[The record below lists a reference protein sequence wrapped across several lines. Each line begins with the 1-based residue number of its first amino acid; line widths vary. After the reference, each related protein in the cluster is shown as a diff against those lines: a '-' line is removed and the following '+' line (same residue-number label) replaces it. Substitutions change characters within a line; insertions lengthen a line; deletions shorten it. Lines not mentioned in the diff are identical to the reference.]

1 MERLR
6 KVIRG
11 LLCAALLAAGAGA
24 CLWLV
29 KTAPAPDKGEVRRA
43 IPVVQVEEVRPREF
57 AAPILGYGTLRPEK
71 QVRVVPNVNGRLIY
85 AHEDLAEGKLIK
97 KGELLFEID
106 PTVYQAQVDTAEANT
121 RRLKASIARQK
132 EELIATQARLEV
144 ARDMLEIAERERDA
158 SEALE
163 DGTLS
168 GVRVNA
174 DRQSYLRL
182 KGEVVEL
189 ESKERMIP
197 LTLDELKAQLDAA
210 SATLRQAT
218 FDLEN
223 TKIVCP
229 FDARVESAT
238 AFASQYVTAF
248 VAIATLTD
256 VSSFEIS
263 AVVDPRELRWVHDG
277 VASAV
282 RGESLENEAP
292 EVVVRWSLYGRQFS
306 CRGRVTRFERL
317 DEATRTARIVIQI
330 RDVVLGLDCD
340 EADEVP
346 PISIGTYCQAE
357 IPARPVPGALTV
369 PRHAIH
375 EDAWVYVYEDDPAS
389 PGAEVGRLGRRRV
402 TLLRTSGDDVLVGY
416 EGIEGNGAWETELAA
431 GDRIITSPLP
441 RPVPGMPVR
450 LSPESLAALKAD
462 AESDEGDV
470 RVALGVRSCRVP
482 G

>member
-1 MERLR
+1 MERFR
-6 KVIRG
+6 KVLRG
-11 LLCAALLAAGAGA
+11 LLCAVLLAAGAGA

-29 KTAPAPDKGEVRRA
+29 ETAPAPDKGEVRRA
-43 IPVVQVEEVRPREF
+43 VPVVQVEEVRPREF
-57 AAPILGYGTLRPEK
+57 ASPILGHGTLRPEK

-85 AHEDLAEGKLIK
+85 AHEDLAEGKFIE

-106 PTVYQAQVDTAEANT
+106 ATVYQAQVDTAEANV
-121 RRLKASIARQK
+121 RRLNASIARQK
-132 EELIATQARLEV
+132 EELIATQERLAV
-144 ARDMLEIAERERDA
+144 AQDMLEIAERERDA
-158 SEALE
+158 SESLE

-189 ESKERMIP
+189 GSKERMIP
-197 LTLDELKAQLDAA
+197 LTLDELEAQLDAA
-210 SATLRQAT
+210 CAALRQAT

-282 RGESLENEAP
+282 RGDSAGAEAP

-317 DEATRTARIVIQI
+317 DEATRTARIVVQI
-330 RDVVLGLDCD
+330 RNVVLGLDSD
-340 EADEVP
+340 GADETP
-346 PISIGTYCQAE
+346 PISIGTFCQTE
-357 IPARPVPGALTV
+357 IPARAVPGALTV
-369 PRHAIH
+369 PRHAVY

-389 PGAEVGRLGRRRV
+389 SAAGEGLLGRRRV
-402 TLLRTSGDDVLVGY
+402 TLLRTAGDDVLVGY
-416 EGIEGNGAWETELAA
+416 EGIEVDGAVETELAA

-441 RPVPGMPVR
+441 RPVPGMPIR
-450 LSPESLAALKAD
+450 LAAESPAALEAD
-462 AESDEGDV
+462 GGALEGGV
-470 RVALGVRSCRVP
+470 RVALGMR
-482 G
+482 